1 MADATMTTNDT
12 TPRLTRRGVIMAA
25 ALAATTLAAGCGK
38 RGPLEPAEGTN
49 ADKAKAAPADS
60 TDGVIPSMKGAR
72 RRPPPIQPPKQ
83 DFFLDFLL

>member
-12 TPRLTRRGVIMAA
+12 TLRLTRRGVIMAA

-38 RGPLEPAEGTN
+38 RGPLEPAEGMN
-49 ADKAKAAPADS
+49 PDKGKPAQADS
-60 TDGVIPSMKGAR
+60 TDGAIPNMKGAR
-72 RRPPPIQPPKQ
+72 RRPPPIKPPQQ